1 MRVHISP
8 QIIVNISSLYD
19 DVNRIFLEYIDNS
32 LDSAEEL
39 YDSSKNSYKRPVK
52 IELNLKGNRNSN
64 GKVVI
69 SDNCLGIK
77 NLDDVCGNIGN
88 SNKKEQA
95 FLNGQFGYGIFSF
108 MAACNNLEVIS
119 KIDDRDAYKMV
130 IPKERFKTEK
140 IEDVRIEDKSK
151 ATLSTNT
158 GTRIELTGFDKNS
171 WKFIDVDK
179 IISEIEK
186 HFEQLITRKNL
197 EISIIQNNR
206 KHTCKSFNYD
216 EIEGPV
222 WEKSINKISA
232 GKGNK
237 KHTIVLKRPINIFLK
252 LAENKKLD
260 RFPIFIKNGRRI
272 DEVKNI
278 SGFKSK
284 HKSDLWGYPK
294 LTGYIDVGNT
304 LDPNIARKGF
314 RNNQK
319 STAVFST
326 LMDIEDDVWEFIDLL
341 NQEQSERHYN
351 KLEDFLNKALS
362 NLAKIDNMNFRKEF
376 LKGGDESLSGGGS
389 GSDREIIEGG
399 AKDFGAQEGTGQNGD
414 GFGNNEGEGFKFGD
428 LIDDNNSIGDNKG
441 DGPSNNDDGF
451 MDDNDFKGRSKKRSG
466 FNVKLVQREPDTNQR
481 DQLVRSQIIGGDI
494 EVFIKHPD
502 FESRVDKKRNGEEKI
517 SQRLITYI
525 AGEITVHYKDAF
537 YEKTKINNEYSKYQL
552 EELVEFIYKF
562 EDLLKDLR
570 NKNLSDIT
578 TE

>member
-8 QIIVNISSLYD
+8 QIVVNISSLYD

-32 LDSAEEL
+32 LDSAEAL
-39 YDSSKNSYKRPVK
+39 YDSAENSYTRSIK
-52 IELNLKGNRNSN
+52 IELNLKGNKFTN
-64 GKVVI
+64 GKVII
-69 SDNCLGIK
+69 SDNCLGIED
-77 NLDDVCGNIGN
+77 LDDVCGNIGN

-119 KIDDRDAYKMV
+119 KVDDRGAYKMV

-151 ATLSTNT
+151 ATLATST
-158 GTRIELTGFDKNS
+158 GTKIELTGFDKNS

-179 IISEIEK
+179 IISEIEN
-186 HFEQLITRKNL
+186 HFEQLINRKNL
-197 EISIIQNNR
+197 EISIIHNNR
-206 KHTCKSFNYD
+206 KHICRSFNYD

-222 WEKSINKISA
+222 WEQSITKLSA
-232 GKGNK
+232 GKGEK
-237 KHTIVLKRPINIFLK
+237 KHTIILDRPINVFLK

-272 DEVKNI
+272 DEVKSI
-278 SGFKSK
+278 SGFRSK
-284 HKSDLWGYPK
+284 HKGDLWGHPK

-314 RNNQK
+314 RNNKK

-326 LMDIEDDVWEFIDLL
+326 LIDIENEIWEFIDLA
-341 NQEQSERHYN
+341 NQEQSERHYS
-351 KLEDFLNKALS
+351 KLEDYLNKALS
-362 NLAKIDNMNFRKEF
+362 SLAKIDNMNFRKEF
-376 LKGGDESLSGGGS
+376 LKGNDESLSGGGS
-389 GSDREIIEGG
+389 GSEREIVEGG
-399 AKDFGAQEGTGQNGD
+399 AKDFGSKEGAGQNGD

-428 LIDDNNSIGDNKG
+428 LIDDNNSIGDNEG

-451 MDDNDFKGRSKKRSG
+451 MDENDFKGKAKKRSG
-466 FNVKLVQREPDTNQR
+466 FNIKLVQREPDINQK

-525 AGEITVHYKDAF
+525 AGEITVHYKDVF